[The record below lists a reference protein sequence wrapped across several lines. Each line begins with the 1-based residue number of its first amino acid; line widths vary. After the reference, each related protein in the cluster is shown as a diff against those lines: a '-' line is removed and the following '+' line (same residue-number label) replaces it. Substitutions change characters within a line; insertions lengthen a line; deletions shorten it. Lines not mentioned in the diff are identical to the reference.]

1 MYKKIVLF
9 ALMLIPVTMFAQEV
23 QRIAHV
29 NHSEIIQAMPE
40 VVQLNDSLKK
50 TNDALVAEGKLL
62 EEEYATKLA
71 DFLEKRDSLV
81 ASISARRQQDLS
93 EYQDR
98 LQNFQAYAT
107 DIIDQLQAKLAAPI
121 LEKVQKAINDVATEN
136 HYTYVFNYTPQQSVL
151 LYVSP
156 KGIDA
161 TPLVK
166 AKLGLK

>member
-1 MYKKIVLF
+1 
-9 ALMLIPVTMFAQEV
+9 MFAQEA

-29 NHSEIIQAMPE
+29 NHSEIISIMPE

-50 TNDALVAEGKLL
+50 TNDELVAELKIMQ
-62 EEEYATKLA
+62 EDYNTKLT
-71 DFLEKRDSLV
+71 DWVEKRDSLA
-81 ASISARRQQDLS
+81 ASISARRQQDLG

-98 LQNFQAYAT
+98 IQNFQQYAT
-107 DIIDQLQAKLAAPI
+107 DIIEQLQAKLAATI
-121 LEKVQKAINDVATEN
+121 LEKIQKAINDVATEN
-136 HYTYVFNYTPQQSVL
+136 HYTYVFNYTPQQSVI